1 MNFELLKT
9 RRKELG
15 LTQQQ
20 LADLCGL
27 SKTTIFNYENE
38 VSEPTTENLNLLS
51 EVLGVD
57 KIELL
62 ENSTDIEEF
71 YKHKSIDSAIESM
84 EKNLIFL
91 LEDNFEFTSW
101 FSENLIVFLSAIL
114 GKDMIFSHVLDKII
128 LYDSDEFS
136 EMYFIEKDSFLLLIE
151 NIFSLVENTEK
162 HFKNKSIKKNVH
174 LELVRILSAEEK
186 EFEKKAKNFELEQNN
201 YFKIKKLLRK
211 ISNNFSVMDK
221 SNIDIVSETLR
232 ELGELNAENKDLTT
246 EDIEKIDSLTND
258 LNDKTIDI
266 INKNIDIEKEKQQ
279 NKEGGSDE

>member
-1 MNFELLKT
+1 MKQ

-62 ENSTDIEEF
+62 ENSNDIEDF

-128 LYDSDEFS
+128 LYDSNEFS

-211 ISNNFSVMDK
+211 ISNNFSVIDK

-232 ELGELNAENKDLTT
+232 ELGKLNIETENLTT
-246 EDIEKIDSLTND
+246 ENIEKIDSLTND

-266 INKNIDIEKEKQQ
+266 INKNIDIEKEKLK
-279 NKEGGSDE
+279 NKEGGSNE

>member
-1 MNFELLKT
+1 MNFELMKQ

-62 ENSTDIEEF
+62 ENSNDIEDF

-128 LYDSDEFS
+128 LYDSNEFS

-211 ISNNFSVMDK
+211 ISNNFSVIDK

-232 ELGELNAENKDLTT
+232 ELGKLNIETENLTT
-246 EDIEKIDSLTND
+246 ENIEKIDSLTND

-266 INKNIDIEKEKQQ
+266 INKNIDIEKEKLK
-279 NKEGGSDE
+279 NKEGGSNE

>member
-1 MNFELLKT
+1 MKQ

-62 ENSTDIEEF
+62 ENSNDIEDF

-101 FSENLIVFLSAIL
+101 FSENLIVFLSAIF

-128 LYDSDEFS
+128 LYDSNEFS

-211 ISNNFSVMDK
+211 ISNNFSVIDK

-232 ELGELNAENKDLTT
+232 ELGKLNIETENLTT
-246 EDIEKIDSLTND
+246 ENIEKIDSLTND

-266 INKNIDIEKEKQQ
+266 INKNIDIEKEKLK

>member
-1 MNFELLKT
+1 MKQ

-62 ENSTDIEEF
+62 ENSNDIEDF

-128 LYDSDEFS
+128 LYDSNEFS

-211 ISNNFSVMDK
+211 ISNNFSVIDK

-232 ELGELNAENKDLTT
+232 ELGKLNIETENLTT
-246 EDIEKIDSLTND
+246 ENIEKIDSLTND

-266 INKNIDIEKEKQQ
+266 INKNIDIEKEKLK

>member
-1 MNFELLKT
+1 MKQ

-62 ENSTDIEEF
+62 ENSNDIEDF

-128 LYDSDEFS
+128 LYDSNEFS

-211 ISNNFSVMDK
+211 ISNNFSVIDK

-232 ELGELNAENKDLTT
+232 ELGKLNIETENLTT
-246 EDIEKIDSLTND
+246 ENIEKIDSLTND
-258 LNDKTIDI
+258 LNDKMIDI
-266 INKNIDIEKEKQQ
+266 INKNIDIEKEKEQ

>member
-279 NKEGGSDE
+279 NKEGGSNE

>member
-1 MNFELLKT
+1 MNFELMKQ

-62 ENSTDIEEF
+62 ENSNDIEDF

-128 LYDSDEFS
+128 LYDSNEFS

-211 ISNNFSVMDK
+211 ISNNFSVIDK

-232 ELGELNAENKDLTT
+232 ELGKLNIETENLTT
-246 EDIEKIDSLTND
+246 ENIEKIDSLTND

-266 INKNIDIEKEKQQ
+266 INKNIDIEKEKLK